1 MMEIEI
7 TVGILYAKS
16 SLRMDRS
23 DHSVPDAPIVGPAF
37 TGEWRTGGTGMQYHR
52 ARHLSPGLGV
62 WLSLDPFEGISS
74 RPMSLNGYSWVE
86 GQFPSTTDPSG
97 RETRLQCYQT
107 CVDNPCHYNENDPL
121 YWVDEVFPRPD
132 PYYIADGY
140 CPEIGHQPWQ
150 GEFQRCVMRCDYFHT
165 NRFDAYKQA
174 PTFGDVAGGLLM
186 ALALGGGSCG
196 DRLML
201 GLVGAARNPGL
212 IAGRAVSTANP
223 YIATA
228 AVLGILTGTVILT
241 LTAGTVRDGDRTDK
255 PEKETL
261 YRGDRSTM
269 TPAIVFVQGFLPKG
283 PNTDLVRHVQTNGAN
298 SIYVS
303 TSRSQDI
310 AFGFAGRNGYVYVI
324 RTNRGIDVN
333 AYIELLRRTQ
343 PDIYYFPEQQEV
355 AIPGGVFSS
364 EIVGAYPKHRDQ
376 YTGEYIQNPNY
387 SGE

>member
-186 ALALGGGSCG
+186 ALARELGGGSCG

-223 YIATA
+223 YITTA
-228 AVLGILTGTVILT
+228 AILGILAGAVILT
-241 LTAGTVRDGDRTDK
+241 LTAGTTRK
-255 PEKETL
+255 
-261 YRGDRSTM
+261 
-269 TPAIVFVQGFLPKG
+269 
-283 PNTDLVRHVQTNGAN
+283 
-298 SIYVS
+298 
-303 TSRSQDI
+303 TSRIEPCDQQPFNHAVKCSLLRDYQHTTFAAAMRGIAELHNTSIAILVAYSQTDGRI
-310 AFGFAGRNGYVYVI
+310 PTEKVLSGNVTGDVAQRGPCNFIDYPLFAGSHWNVWANQSAFDRRQSPQNVQPIKAIGKCRCCDDSSGTAFLRERFRVI
-324 RTNRGIDVN
+324 NR
-333 AYIELLRRTQ
+333 
-343 PDIYYFPEQQEV
+343 
-355 AIPGGVFSS
+355 
-364 EIVGAYPKHRDQ
+364 
-376 YTGEYIQNPNY
+376 
-387 SGE
+387 